1 MCTYLKNIGGWKP
14 KDLKNKSFANIQ
26 ELFDKAMKR
35 VNTFVDFRTELVEGT
50 EIEESSKKA
59 KVMEESSKRAGDEL
73 EQESTKKQKM
83 DEDKETTELQSLMKI
98 VPNEEE
104 VATDAIPLATKPL
117 TIVDY
122 KIIKEGKISFFQII
136 TVDGSL
142 KRYSAFIQMLKSFDR
157 EDLET
162 LWKLVKAKHGYTRP
176 ERGYERVL
184 WGDLKIIVHFVRFQ
198 DMRIFMLVKKRYPLT
213 PATITDMLNR
223 KLQADHLNEIGI
235 QQEVSYSYDQQTVR
249 IKRLLVNLGVTA
261 VKVRVTA
268 AKKNLLRNSRS
279 IEVRFNKKYPTPGI
293 NNWYQSHVAR
303 DLGFYK
309 KVQQVVDIKGFK
321 TEEVVAVW
329 WHGMEQDVED
339 FIVLKKY
346 QQVQRKS

>member
-1 MCTYLKNIGGWKP
+1 MSKKELLRLDEEHAFKLQAKEEEEEERLAREKAQHIKEANIAWDDVQAKIETNFELAQRLQAKEQEELTVEENAILFQQLLEKRRKHFAAKRAEEKRNRPPTKAQQRSIMCTYLKNMGGWKP
-14 KDLKNKSFANIQ
+14 KDLKSKSFANIQ

-59 KVMEESSKRAGDEL
+59 KVMEVSSKRTGDEL

-83 DEDKETTELQSLMKI
+83 DEDKETAELQSLMNI

-162 LWKLVKAKHGYTRP
+162 LWKLVKAKYGYTRP
-176 ERGYERVL
+176 EGGYERVL
-184 WGDLKIIVHFVRFQ
+184 WGDLKIMFEHHIEDTVWR
-198 DMRIFMLVKKRYPLT
+198 
-213 PATITDMLNR
+213 N
-223 KLQADHLNEIGI
+223 LQGN
-235 QQEVSYSYDQQTVR
+235 
-249 IKRLLVNLGVTA
+249 
-261 VKVRVTA
+261 KV
-268 AKKNLLRNSRS
+268 L
-279 IEVRFNKKYPTPGI
+279 I
-293 NNWYQSHVAR
+293 
-303 DLGFYK
+303 
-309 KVQQVVDIKGFK
+309 
-321 TEEVVAVW
+321 
-329 WHGMEQDVED
+329 
-339 FIVLKKY
+339 
-346 QQVQRKS
+346 